1 MYLVVRFGSLVVEKR
16 STTRSSADTR
26 VASQCHWSRSRIPRG
41 SSFTAGQTVPVDG
54 LVGPCEGVCPV
65 NVSSKF
71 LTTRRRGSVSRFL
84 LTRRVRW
91 SVSQSSVKISQ
102 SPPLRSRAAVFIPS
116 EATMLPPIG
125 TPPEAKTS
133 SDWLLRVI

>member
-16 STTRSSADTR
+16 STDRRLHTR
-26 VASQCHWSRSRIPRG
+26 VASQCHWSRSRVPRG

-71 LTTRRRGSVSRFL
+71 LPTRRRGSVSTFL
-84 LTRRVRW
+84 PTRRVRW